1 MVKGRNKKILIQ
13 EKVREILRRELPYLR
28 DNFGVGRIGLFGS
41 FAKGEQRADSDIDIL
56 IEFEKPIGLKFV
68 ELAEYLEKVLGRG
81 VDVLTPA
88 GIKGIRIKK
97 IAQEIERGIVYV

>member
-1 MVKGRNKKILIQ
+1 MLTQ
-13 EKVREILRRELPYLR
+13 EKAREILRREFPYLR

-41 FAKGEQRADSDIDIL
+41 FAKGEQREDSDIDIL

-68 ELAEYLEKVLGRG
+68 ELAEYLEKVLGRQVG
-81 VDVLTPA
+81 VLTPA

>member
-1 MVKGRNKKILIQ
+1 M
-13 EKVREILRRELPYLR
+13 
-28 DNFGVGRIGLFGS
+28 GRIGLFGS
-41 FAKGEQRADSDIDIL
+41 FAKGEQTDDSDIDIL

-68 ELAEYLEKVLGRG
+68 ELTEYLEKVLGRQ

>member
-1 MVKGRNKKILIQ
+1 MLTQ
-13 EKVREILRRELPYLR
+13 EKAREILRRELPYLR
-28 DNFGVGRIGLFGS
+28 DNFGVRRIGLFGS
-41 FAKGEQRADSDIDIL
+41 FAKGEQREDSDIDIL

-81 VDVLTPA
+81 IDVLTPA

>member
-1 MVKGRNKKILIQ
+1 MLTQ
-13 EKVREILRRELPYLR
+13 EKARDILRRELPNLR
-28 DNFGVGRIGLFGS
+28 DNFGVRSIGLFGS
-41 FAKGEQRADSDIDIL
+41 FAKGEQTEDSDIDIL

-68 ELAEYLEKVLGRG
+68 ELAEYLEKVFGRQ

>member
-1 MVKGRNKKILIQ
+1 MLTQ
-13 EKVREILRRELPYLR
+13 EKARKILRRELPYLR
-28 DNFGVGRIGLFGS
+28 DNFGVRRIGLFGS
-41 FAKGEQRADSDIDIL
+41 FAKGEQKEDSDIDIL

-68 ELAEYLEKVLGRG
+68 ELAEYLEKVLGRQ

>member
-1 MVKGRNKKILIQ
+1 VVGGGNKKMLTQ
-13 EKVREILRRELPYLR
+13 EKARDILRRELPNLR
-28 DNFGVGRIGLFGS
+28 DNFGVRSIGLFGS
-41 FAKGEQRADSDIDIL
+41 FAKGEQTEDSDIDIL

-68 ELAEYLEKVLGRG
+68 ELAEYLEKVFGRQ

>member
-1 MVKGRNKKILIQ
+1 MLTQ
-13 EKVREILRRELPYLR
+13 EKVRGILRRELPYLK

-68 ELAEYLEKVLGRG
+68 ELAEYLEKVLGRE